1 MAQTTIALDKS
12 TKDRLC
18 ALKRGGES
26 YDNLLNYILDHVDR
40 DSSGE
45 VVVD

>member
-1 MAQTTIALDKS
+1 MSRTTIALDDS
-12 TKDRLC
+12 TKARLC

-26 YDNLLNYILDHVDR
+26 YDELVNCILDHVDR
-40 DSSGE
+40 DASGG

>member
-1 MAQTTIALDKS
+1 MSLTTIALDRS

-26 YDNLLNYILDHVDR
+26 YDELLNCILDHVERGAD
-40 DSSGE
+40 GE

>member
-1 MAQTTIALDKS
+1 MSRTTIALEDS
-12 TKDRLC
+12 TKAQLC

-26 YDNLLNYILDHVDR
+26 YDDLLLYILDSINR

-45 VVVD
+45 VTLD

>member
-1 MAQTTIALDKS
+1 MSRTTIALDGS

-26 YDNLLNYILDHVDR
+26 YDDLLNCILDHVDR
-40 DSSGE
+40 DASGE
-45 VVVD
+45 VVVG

>member
-1 MAQTTIALDKS
+1 MSRTTVALDKS

-18 ALKRGGES
+18 TLKRGGES
-26 YDNLLNYILDHVDR
+26 YDDLLNCILDHVER
-40 DSSGE
+40 TASGE